1 MSQHPDIIQLEIMGT
16 HLQLRG
22 GDDPDAVREAGA
34 LVKERIDELVAQ
46 APTAPSLKV
55 VLLVAINLADELMQ
69 NARDGSEMDEAVS
82 RANRILDKV
91 SNSSK

>member
-1 MSQHPDIIQLEIMGT
+1 MARNTDIIQLEIMGT

-22 GDDPDAVREAGA
+22 GDNPDAVKQAGA
-34 LVKERIDELVAQ
+34 LVKERVDELAAQ

-69 NARDGSEMDEAVS
+69 NASNDSELSEAVS

-91 SNSSK
+91 SSSS